1 MQRVSPEA
9 MRTLLAA
16 TRGPDQPAAFYE
28 VLRQVLDECVGFRF
42 VTIFV
47 IDGGETLRVFSTEP
61 RLYPIGER
69 KPMAATAWGEQVLR
83 QQRSFLAGD
92 AHAVQLAFFDHEK
105 IASLGCGAVMSVPV
119 VYDGRCL
126 GVLNL
131 NHREHFY
138 DAGHL
143 QAVEI
148 LAPTLIP
155 VFLDALYGI
164 GRTDHRPPT
173 NVSL

>member
-1 MQRVSPEA
+1 MQQ
-9 MRTLLAA
+9 L
-16 TRGPDQPAAFYE
+16 
-28 VLRQVLDECVGFRF
+28 LDEHVGFLF
-42 VTIFV
+42 VTVFV

-61 RLYPIGER
+61 RLYPEGER

-83 QQRSFLAGD
+83 QHRSFLAND
-92 AHAVQLAFFDHEK
+92 AEAVALTFFDHGK
-105 IASLGCGAVMSVPV
+105 IAGLGCGAVMSVPV

-138 DAGHL
+138 TADHV
-143 QAVEI
+143 QAVEA

-155 VFLDALYGI
+155 VFLDALRRI
-164 GRTDHRPPT
+164 GRGG
-173 NVSL
+173 